1 MEGSTEKVRVIFIL
15 EQRFMGDVSCLIHY
29 NYIIIQTL
37 TNITNYKRLKMK
49 YLSYIWFLVFF
60 LIGGCDDNPVVNCAE
75 ATAEIVTNEWPGQLE
90 EFNTAIAELDE
101 SYTLPDDWK
110 TNCGGKYFFRY

>member
-1 MEGSTEKVRVIFIL
+1 
-15 EQRFMGDVSCLIHY
+15 
-29 NYIIIQTL
+29 
-37 TNITNYKRLKMK
+37 MK

-60 LIGGCDDNPVVNCAE
+60 LIMGCDDNPVVNCAE

-90 EFNTAIAELDE
+90 EFNTAIGELDE

-110 TNCGGKYFFRY
+110 TNCDAYVDAWQTIVDENCTLQGDENPLTQTEIDAFAVLCDANYP